1 MLNNLL
7 LPNES
12 GIEDVC
18 VIFFFFKC
26 GLFTGLI
33 LLSKLK
39 LLVKG
44 MGQPMI

>member
-18 VIFFFFKC
+18 VIFFLKC

>member
-12 GIEDVC
+12 ETEDVC
-18 VIFFFFKC
+18 AIFFFKSGF
-26 GLFTGLI
+26 LAGLI

-39 LLVKG
+39 LLVK
-44 MGQPMI
+44 